1 MSPGLLD
8 KGKTMQVK
16 VKYKVFN
23 VRSKIHV
30 GKLL

>member
-1 MSPGLLD
+1 MSPGLSN

-16 VKYKVFN
+16 VKHNVFN